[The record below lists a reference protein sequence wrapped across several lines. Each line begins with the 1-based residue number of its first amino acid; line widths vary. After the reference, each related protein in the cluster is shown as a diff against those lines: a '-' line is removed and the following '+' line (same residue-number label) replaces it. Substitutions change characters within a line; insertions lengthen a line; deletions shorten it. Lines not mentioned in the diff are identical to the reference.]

1 MTATRPERPGGRL
14 RRPDVVGLVCALVAV
29 VVLTGFALLLVTG
42 RYLADGPVLLTLSS
56 EHGLH
61 EGDLLVAAGW
71 AVGVA
76 AVVLLLRRRSG

>member
-1 MTATRPERPGGRL
+1 MSRRL
-14 RRPDVVGLVCALVAV
+14 VDRLCAVLAV

-42 RYLADGPVLLTLSS
+42 RYVADGPVLLSLSA

-71 AVGVA
+71 VAGVA
-76 AVVLLLRRRSG
+76 AVVRLLIRRR

>member
-1 MTATRPERPGGRL
+1 VTATEEERSRRRL
-14 RRPDVVGLVCALVAV
+14 RRPDAVAATCAVVAV

-42 RYLADGPVLLTLSS
+42 RYLADGPVVLSFS
-56 EHGLH
+56 GAHGLH

-76 AVVLLLRRRSG
+76 AVVRLLTRRSR

>member
-1 MTATRPERPGGRL
+1 MTATRPERPRGRI
-14 RRPDVVGLVCALVAV
+14 RRPDAVDLVCAVVAV

-56 EHGLH
+56 RHGLH

-71 AVGVA
+71 VAGVA
-76 AVVLLLRRRSG
+76 AVGLLLARRSR

>member
-1 MTATRPERPGGRL
+1 MSSGMLDRL
-14 RRPDVVGLVCALVAV
+14 SALLAV

-42 RYLADGPVLLTLSS
+42 RYVADGPVLLPLSA

-71 AVGVA
+71 AAGVA
-76 AVVLLLRRRSG
+76 AVLRLFLRRK